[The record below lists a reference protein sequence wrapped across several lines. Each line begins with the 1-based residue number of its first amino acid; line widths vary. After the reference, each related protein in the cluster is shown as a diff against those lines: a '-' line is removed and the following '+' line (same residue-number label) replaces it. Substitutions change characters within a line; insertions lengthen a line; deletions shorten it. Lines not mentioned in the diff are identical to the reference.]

1 MHPTEAE
8 KRGIKQHDLVKLF
21 NDRGTVICAAVLTER
36 LLPGVIHSYE
46 SSANYE
52 PIGDPGN
59 SPDRGGCVNV
69 LINDDLTA
77 NDGVPNFNTCL
88 VEVVKDDKVRDVIQY

>member
-1 MHPTEAE
+1 M
-8 KRGIKQHDLVKLF
+8 D
-21 NDRGTVICAAVLTER
+21 
-36 LLPGVIHSYE
+36 GVTRAYSGGWY
-46 SSANYE
+46 
-52 PIGDPGN
+52 DPDEDGV
-59 SPDRGGCVNV
+59 DRGGCVNV